1 MTKNGAV
8 IMDCEFFPSIPWF
21 KKFMDAEN
29 VSIEQHEFFV
39 RSSFSNRAYV
49 AGPNGVIGLTVPLQG
64 GRNQR
69 KTFKELKI
77 AYDEDWQALHWK
89 SLTSF
94 YGRSVYFEYFKE
106 ELADFYAKKFEYL
119 LEANLASLDLILKL
133 LQIKKEYTLTDH
145 YEKNAEN
152 DCRHIYLP
160 KNRRIENVDK
170 EYFQPFSDRNGFEP
184 NLSMLDF
191 LFCCGRWE

>member
-8 IMDCEFFPSIPWF
+8 IMDCEFFPCIPWF
-21 KKFMDAEN
+21 QKFVSSKN

-39 RSSFSNRAYV
+39 RSSYSNRAYV
-49 AGPNGVIGLTVPLQG
+49 AGPNGVICLTVPLKG

-69 KTFKELKI
+69 KTVKELRI

-94 YGRSVYFEYFKE
+94 YGRSVYFEYFKD
-106 ELADFYAKKFEYL
+106 ELFAFYSRKFDYL
-119 LEANLASLDLILKL
+119 LEANLASLELILKL
-133 LQIKKEYTLTDH
+133 LHLKKEYSLTEDF
-145 YEKNAEN
+145 EKNVEN
-152 DCRHIYLP
+152 DCRHIFLP
-160 KNRRIENVDK
+160 KNRTTNEVDK
-170 EYFQPFSDRNGFEP
+170 RYSQPFSDRNGFEP